1 MACVKRGKIVTIS
14 IALTTEAH
22 KSPRLILSEVDDKN
36 SDLILD
42 VNLNNIM

>member
-1 MACVKRGKIVTIS
+1 M
-14 IALTTEAH
+14 TTEAH
-22 KSPRLILSEVDDKN
+22 KSPTLILSEVDDKN